1 MNTTQVLLVLNP
13 ALHERSRAALS
24 PLAGWQLTFL
34 DTLEDASARLALP
47 TAPDMLVIDKSID
60 GAYDWLSALRVRMP
74 RLLMM
79 LIDEGADFAMPG
91 AADDVTTTPFENDD
105 LARRI
110 QRLIGDRKMET
121 LRADAMPPVRDLGQR
136 MRKAGSESGIV
147 QAAIGVVAD
156 LGYSD
161 AAVFKLDES
170 RGNALVLVTHQGAAD
185 VRAALPSPVPA
196 GHVLARC
203 ALSGQ
208 MELLTAQ
215 KHQNFALVERGRL
228 HAAAIVPVGIAR
240 RYGVLLASRDDA
252 GEIPAR
258 DVLMLELIAAQLG
271 SYLARSR

>member
-1 MNTTQVLLVLNP
+1 MSTTQVLLVLNP
-13 ALHERSRAALS
+13 ALHERSQAALS
-24 PLAGWQLTFL
+24 SLEGWQLTFL
-34 DTLEDASARLALP
+34 HTLDDASARLTEP

-91 AADDVTTTPFENDD
+91 AADDVTTAPFENDD

-196 GHVLARC
+196 GHVLARS
-203 ALSGQ
+203 AQSGQ
-208 MELLTAQ
+208 LELLTAQ
-215 KHQNFALVERGRL
+215 KHESFGLVERGRL
-228 HAAAIVPVGIAR
+228 HAAAIIPVGLAR
-240 RYGVLLASRDDA
+240 RYGVLLAARDDA
-252 GEIPAR
+252 GDIPAR